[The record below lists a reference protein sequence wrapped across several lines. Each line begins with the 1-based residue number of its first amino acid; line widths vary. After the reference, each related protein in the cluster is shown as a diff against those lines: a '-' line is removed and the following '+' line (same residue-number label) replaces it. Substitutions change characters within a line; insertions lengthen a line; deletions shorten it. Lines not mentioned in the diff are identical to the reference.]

1 MLIAHVHSLQV
12 TKTGS
17 ITQSWY
23 QIIQGSFIAGKNV
36 QLMEVNLKD
45 EAAIEDFISPHL
57 ESGVPNDLVF
67 IKI

>member
-1 MLIAHVHSLQV
+1 MFIRYKLR
-12 TKTGS
+12 KTGS

-45 EAAIEDFISPHL
+45 DAAMEDFYLSSLRIWTA
-57 ESGVPNDLVF
+57 
-67 IKI
+67 K